1 MVIVMFWLLRHL
13 FRVQPAGD
21 VWYFALKSKKSCVQ
35 KIFNARVGNLND
47 AGGGRQR
54 LDAGAQ
60 AFHIG
65 DALRAVGQ
73 IGLGQHDAIGDRN
86 LLDRFFLRI
95 ERGLSVDRIHK
106 GDDALKPETQ
116 HQIGMM
122 HDRVQHRGRIGQ
134 ARRLDQ
140 HARELRHAAV
150 VAFAQRILQR
160 GDQVAA
166 NGAAQAAR
174 RHQHHVAV
182 HFLHEQMIEAYFAKL
197 VDEDQRVGKRRIS
210 QQPVEE
216 RGFSSA
222 QKPRQYGEGNRRRR
236 TAVFRVRHGFNV
248 PPLWVGRGLQVLRQ
262 ALERVLLRALARV

>member
-1 MVIVMFWLLRHL
+1 MAIGIVRVMLMPMMTMPMMLVPMMLLPMVIVMFWLLRHL

-21 VWYFALKSKKSCVQ
+21 VWYLALKSKKSCVQ

-116 HQIGMM
+116 HQIWMM
-122 HDRVQHRGRIGQ
+122 HDRVQHRQ
-134 ARRLDQ
+134 PD
-140 HARELRHAAV
+140 
-150 VAFAQRILQR
+150 
-160 GDQVAA
+160 D
-166 NGAAQAAR
+166 
-174 RHQHHVAV
+174 
-182 HFLHEQMIEAYFAKL
+182 
-197 VDEDQRVGKRRIS
+197 IS
-210 QQPVEE
+210 IMSPST
-216 RGFSSA
+216 FSTS
-222 QKPRQYGEGNRRRR
+222 R
-236 TAVFRVRHGFNV
+236 
-248 PPLWVGRGLQVLRQ
+248 
-262 ALERVLLRALARV
+262 